1 MSGAGSAYIAL
12 ACAGSERLLNEALSY
27 TAHGSDLFS
36 GITGKVNGKALR
48 ITSHLPPF
56 DIVLS
61 SRDSQV
67 HIVPATE
74 SEGATNAQVSGS
86 LPALALLA
94 ADKNPLDTYLGPV
107 KISGDRMFFAIL
119 RHYLQ
124 GLEIDWEA
132 WLATGVGDVPAH
144 LVGKSVRHARKWQ
157 EQAATR
163 TADEMENY
171 FRHELPAAPW
181 REIVNEFSATVV
193 ALGGDRQQLQR
204 RFELLKSRFLQ
215 IIG

>member
-1 MSGAGSAYIAL
+1 MSTAGSAYTAL

-27 TAHGSDLFS
+27 TAHGKDLFS
-36 GITGKVNGKALR
+36 GITGKVNGKSLR

-74 SEGATNAQVSGS
+74 SDGATNAQVSGS
-86 LPALALLA
+86 LLALALLA

-107 KISGDRMFFAIL
+107 KISGDRMSFALL
-119 RHYLQ
+119 RQYLQ
-124 GLEIDWEA
+124 DLEVDWEA
-132 WLATGVGDVPAH
+132 WLATWVGDVPAH
-144 LVGKSVRHARKWQ
+144 LAGKSVRHVGAWQ
-157 EQAATR
+157 EQTATR

-204 RFELLKSRFLQ
+204 RCELLKSRLLQ